1 MIYNRLKRFSLST
14 LVIAV
19 CLLLAS
25 CGSDSSDAK
34 KLLKTKADL
43 QGAVIG
49 VQLGTTSD
57 GLATELEKKGDGTKV
72 ERYNKGADAIQAL
85 LQGKIDCMVTDE
97 APAKAFQRVNP
108 SLQILPETF
117 DASSFAICV
126 GKDHAELKQSINH
139 AIRILK
145 ANGVID
151 SIVNRHLERGIA
163 VAYTPKS
170 SGGNLNSSSDTPK
183 TSADKLNSSSDIPK
197 SSDAK
202 KMGPEA
208 LQKLGLKK
216 SLRFATNATFE
227 PFEYYQDGK
236 IVGIDVDVANAI
248 GDVLGV
254 DVEILDMEFDAI
266 ITSVQAGKAD
276 AGIAGITVTPE
287 REKNIGFTDSYAD
300 VRQVI
305 MVNSGDAKVA
315 DSQQGFVDKFKS
327 CFIDDN
333 RYQYMLQ
340 GLGNTLIITF
350 FAIILSV
357 ILGTLIAIVRARHE
371 RKGDWKI
378 PNIICQLYLTIM
390 RGTPTM
396 VQLLIIYYVVFASAD
411 VNKIFVAVIAFGL
424 NSAAYIA
431 EVIRS
436 GIMSVD
442 NGQMEAGRSLGLS
455 YGKTMRLIILPQA
468 FKNVLPAMGN
478 ELITLLKETS
488 ISGYIGLVDLT
499 KGSDIIRSI
508 TYEAMMPLG
517 VVALVY
523 LFLVLGLNAGV
534 RKLEKRLRKSER
546 K

>member
-1 MIYNRLKRFSLST
+1 MIINRLKRFSLSN
-14 LVIAV
+14 IAIFL
-19 CLLLAS
+19 CLLILAS
-25 CGSDSSDAK
+25 CGSESSSETRK
-34 KLLKTKADL
+34 QMKTKADL

-126 GKDHAELKQSINH
+126 AKDHGELKQSINH

-163 VAYTPKS
+163 VAYTPKIS
-170 SGGNLNSSSDTPK
+170 AGKLNS
-183 TSADKLNSSSDIPK
+183 SADKLNSSSDAPHP
-197 SSDAK
+197 SDVK
-202 KMGPEA
+202 KVGPEA

-227 PFEYYQDGK
+227 PFEYYQNGK

-305 MVNSGDAKVA
+305 MVNSADAKVA
-315 DSQQGFVDKFKS
+315 EAQRGFVDKFKS

-488 ISGYIGLVDLT
+488 ISGYIGLIDLT

>member
-1 MIYNRLKRFSLST
+1 MRINRFKRFSLSN
-14 LVIAV
+14 IAILL
-19 CLLLAS
+19 CLLLLAS
-25 CGSDSSDAK
+25 CGSESSSENRK
-34 KLLKTKADL
+34 QMKTKADL

-126 GKDHAELKQSINH
+126 GKDHGELKQSINH

-163 VAYTPKS
+163 VAYTPKA
-170 SGGNLNSSSDTPK
+170 
-183 TSADKLNSSSDIPK
+183 SADKLNSSSDTPHP
-197 SSDAK
+197 SDAK

-227 PFEYYQDGK
+227 PFEYYQNGK

-315 DSQQGFVDKFKS
+315 DAQLGFVDKLKS

-378 PNIICQLYLTIM
+378 PNMICQFYLTIM

>member
-1 MIYNRLKRFSLST
+1 MMKYRKTGKFKLGFLT
-14 LVIAV
+14 
-19 CLLLAS
+19 LLLSVLFVA
-25 CGSDSSDAK
+25 CGSGASDADRQIK
-34 KLLKTKADL
+34 SKTDLK
-43 QGAVIG
+43 GAVIG

-57 GLATELEKKGDGTKV
+57 GLATELEKEGGGTKV

-108 SLQILPETF
+108 SLRILPETF

-126 GKDHAELKQSINH
+126 AKDHAELQQSINH

-145 ANGVID
+145 ENGVID

-163 VAYTPKS
+163 VAYTPKT
-170 SGGNLNSSSDTPK
+170 SDV
-183 TSADKLNSSSDIPK
+183 
-197 SSDAK
+197 K
-202 KMGPEA
+202 KVGPEA
-208 LQKLGLKK
+208 LQKLGLKA

-227 PFEYYQDGK
+227 PFEYYQNGK

-248 GDVLGV
+248 GDVMGV

-287 REKNIGFTDSYAD
+287 RKKNIGFTDSYAD

-305 MVNSGDAKVA
+305 MVNSNEVKAAGNQPGVI
-315 DSQQGFVDKFKS
+315 DKFKS

-333 RYQYMLQ
+333 RYQYLLQ

-350 FAIILSV
+350 FAIIL
-357 ILGTLIAIVRARHE
+357 E

-378 PNIICQLYLTIM
+378 PNMLCQLYLTIM

-411 VNKIFVAVIAFGL
+411 VNKILVAVIAFGL

-517 VVALVY
+517 VVACLYLV
-523 LFLVLGLNAGV
+523 LVLGLNAGV
-534 RKLEKRLRKSER
+534 RRLEKRLRKSER

>member
-19 CLLLAS
+19 CLLLFS

-126 GKDHAELKQSINH
+126 AKDHGELKQSINH

-163 VAYTPKS
+163 VAYTPKI
-170 SGGNLNSSSDTPK
+170 
-183 TSADKLNSSSDIPK
+183 SAGKLNSSSDAPHP
-197 SSDAK
+197 SDAK

-227 PFEYYQDGK
+227 PFEYYQNGK
-236 IVGIDVDVANAI
+236 IVGID
-248 GDVLGV
+248 V

-305 MVNSGDAKVA
+305 MVNSGDVKVA
-315 DSQQGFVDKFKS
+315 DAQHGFVDKFKS

-378 PNIICQLYLTIM
+378 PNMICQLYLTIM

>member
-19 CLLLAS
+19 CLLLSS

-34 KLLKTKADL
+34 KQMKTKADL

-126 GKDHAELKQSINH
+126 AKDHGELKQSINH

-163 VAYTPKS
+163 VAYTPKAS
-170 SGGNLNSSSDTPK
+170 ADTPH
-183 TSADKLNSSSDIPK
+183 P
-197 SSDAK
+197 SDAK

-227 PFEYYQDGK
+227 PFEYYQNGK

-305 MVNSGDAKVA
+305 MVNSGDAKVTDA
-315 DSQQGFVDKFKS
+315 QQGFVDKFKS

-378 PNIICQLYLTIM
+378 PNIICQFYLTIM

>member
-19 CLLLAS
+19 CLLLSS

-34 KLLKTKADL
+34 KQLKAKADL

-126 GKDHAELKQSINH
+126 AKDHGELKQSINH

-163 VAYTPKS
+163 VAYTPK
-170 SGGNLNSSSDTPK
+170 
-183 TSADKLNSSSDIPK
+183 A
-197 SSDAK
+197 SDAK

-305 MVNSGDAKVA
+305 MVSSGDAKVA
-315 DSQQGFVDKFKS
+315 DAQHGFVDKFKS
-327 CFIDDN
+327 CFIDEN

>member
-1 MIYNRLKRFSLST
+1 MRINRFKRFSLSN
-14 LVIAV
+14 IAILL
-19 CLLLAS
+19 CLLLLAS
-25 CGSDSSDAK
+25 CGSESSSENGK
-34 KLLKTKADL
+34 QMKTKADL

-163 VAYTPKS
+163 VAYTPK
-170 SGGNLNSSSDTPK
+170 
-183 TSADKLNSSSDIPK
+183 TSADKLNSSSDAQHP
-197 SSDAK
+197 SDAK

-227 PFEYYQDGK
+227 PFEYYQNGK

-305 MVNSGDAKVA
+305 MVNSADAKVA
-315 DSQQGFVDKFKS
+315 DSQRGFVDKFKS
-327 CFIDDN
+327 CFIDDA

-378 PNIICQLYLTIM
+378 PNIICQFYLTIM

>member
-1 MIYNRLKRFSLST
+1 MRINRFKRFSLSN
-14 LVIAV
+14 IAILL
-19 CLLLAS
+19 CLLLLAS
-25 CGSDSSDAK
+25 CGSESSSENRK
-34 KLLKTKADL
+34 QMKTKADL

-126 GKDHAELKQSINH
+126 AKDHGELKQSINH

-163 VAYTPKS
+163 VAYTPKA
-170 SGGNLNSSSDTPK
+170 
-183 TSADKLNSSSDIPK
+183 SADKLNSSSDTPHP
-197 SSDAK
+197 SDAK

-227 PFEYYQDGK
+227 PFEYYQNGK

-315 DSQQGFVDKFKS
+315 DAQHGFVDKFKS

-378 PNIICQLYLTIM
+378 PNMICQLYLTIM

>member
-1 MIYNRLKRFSLST
+1 M
-14 LVIAV
+14 
-19 CLLLAS
+19 
-25 CGSDSSDAK
+25 
-34 KLLKTKADL
+34 
-43 QGAVIG
+43 
-49 VQLGTTSD
+49 
-57 GLATELEKKGDGTKV
+57 
-72 ERYNKGADAIQAL
+72 
-85 LQGKIDCMVTDE
+85 
-97 APAKAFQRVNP
+97 
-108 SLQILPETF
+108 
-117 DASSFAICV
+117 
-126 GKDHAELKQSINH
+126 
-139 AIRILK
+139 
-145 ANGVID
+145 
-151 SIVNRHLERGIA
+151 
-163 VAYTPKS
+163 AYTPKA
-170 SGGNLNSSSDTPK
+170 SDV
-183 TSADKLNSSSDIPK
+183 
-197 SSDAK
+197 K
-202 KMGPEA
+202 KVAPEA

-248 GDVLGV
+248 GDVMGV

-305 MVNSGDAKVA
+305 MVNSENAEVA
-315 DSQQGFVDKFKS
+315 GAQHGFLDKFKS

-333 RYQYMLQ
+333 RYEYLLQ

-357 ILGTLIAIVRARHE
+357 ILGTLIAIIRARHE
-371 RKGDWKI
+371 RRGGWRI
-378 PNIICQLYLTIM
+378 PNMLCQLYLTIM

-411 VNKIFVAVIAFGL
+411 VNKILVAVIAFGL

-442 NGQMEAGRSLGLS
+442 EGQMEAGRSLGLS

-517 VVALVY
+517 VVACLY
-523 LFLVLGLNAGV
+523 LIIVLGLNAGV

-546 K
+546 

>member
-1 MIYNRLKRFSLST
+1 MIINRFKRFSLSN
-14 LVIAV
+14 IAIFL
-19 CLLLAS
+19 CLLILAS
-25 CGSDSSDAK
+25 CGSESSSENRK
-34 KLLKTKADL
+34 QMKTKADL

-126 GKDHAELKQSINH
+126 AKDHGELKQSINH

-163 VAYTPKS
+163 VAYTPK
-170 SGGNLNSSSDTPK
+170 T
-183 TSADKLNSSSDIPK
+183 
-197 SSDAK
+197 SDAK

-227 PFEYYQDGK
+227 PFEYYQNGK

-315 DSQQGFVDKFKS
+315 EAQRGFVDKFKS
-327 CFIDDN
+327 CFIDDG

-371 RKGDWKI
+371 RKGDWKVA
-378 PNIICQLYLTIM
+378 NIICQLYLTIM

-411 VNKIFVAVIAFGL
+411 VNKILVAVIAFGL

-517 VVALVY
+517 VVACLYLV
-523 LFLVLGLNAGV
+523 LVLGLNAGV
-534 RKLEKRLRKSER
+534 RRLEKRLRKSER

>member
-25 CGSDSSDAK
+25 CGSESSSENRK
-34 KLLKTKADL
+34 QMKTKADL

-126 GKDHAELKQSINH
+126 AKDHGELKQSINH

-163 VAYTPKS
+163 VAYTPK
-170 SGGNLNSSSDTPK
+170 
-183 TSADKLNSSSDIPK
+183 TSADKLNSSADKQNSSSDAQHP
-197 SSDAK
+197 SDAK

-227 PFEYYQDGK
+227 PFEYYQNGK

-305 MVNSGDAKVA
+305 MVNSGDVKVA
-315 DSQQGFVDKFKS
+315 DAQRGFLDKFKS

-378 PNIICQLYLTIM
+378 PNIICQFYLTIM

>member
-25 CGSDSSDAK
+25 CGSESSSENRKQMKA
-34 KLLKTKADL
+34 KADL

-126 GKDHAELKQSINH
+126 AKDHGELKQSINH

-163 VAYTPKS
+163 VAYTPKIS
-170 SGGNLNSSSDTPK
+170 AGKLNS
-183 TSADKLNSSSDIPK
+183 SADKLNSSSDAPHP
-197 SSDAK
+197 SDAK

-305 MVNSGDAKVA
+305 MVNSGDVKVA
-315 DSQQGFVDKFKS
+315 DAQHGFVDKFKS

>member
-1 MIYNRLKRFSLST
+1 MKYRNSRSFRLGFWAML
-14 LVIAV
+14 L
-19 CLLLAS
+19 CLILAA
-25 CGSDSSDAK
+25 CGSESSETR
-34 KLLKTKADL
+34 KLLKSKADL
-43 QGAVIG
+43 KGAVIG

-97 APAKAFQRVNP
+97 APAKAFKRVNP
-108 SLQILPETF
+108 SLHILPETF

-126 GKDHAELKQSINH
+126 AKDHAELQQSINR

-145 ANGVID
+145 ENGVID

-163 VAYTPKS
+163 VAYTPKT
-170 SGGNLNSSSDTPK
+170 SDV
-183 TSADKLNSSSDIPK
+183 
-197 SSDAK
+197 K
-202 KMGPEA
+202 KVGPEA
-208 LQKLGLKK
+208 LKHLGLKK

-227 PFEYYQDGK
+227 PFEYYQNGK
-236 IVGIDVDVANAI
+236 IVGID
-248 GDVLGV
+248 V

-305 MVNSGDAKVA
+305 MVNSGDVKAA
-315 DSQQGFVDKFKS
+315 GNQPGMIDKFKS
-327 CFIDDN
+327 CFMDDN
-333 RYQYMLQ
+333 RYQYLLK

-357 ILGTLIAIVRARHE
+357 ILGTMIAIVRARHE
-371 RKGDWKI
+371 RRGGWRI
-378 PNIICQLYLTIM
+378 PNMLCQLYLTIM

-442 NGQMEAGRSLGLS
+442 EGQMEAGRSLGLS

-517 VVALVY
+517 VVACLY
-523 LFLVLGLNAGV
+523 LILVLGLNAGV

-546 K
+546 

>member
-34 KLLKTKADL
+34 KQLKAKADL

-126 GKDHAELKQSINH
+126 AKDHGELKQSINH

-163 VAYTPKS
+163 VAYTPKIS
-170 SGGNLNSSSDTPK
+170 AGKLNS
-183 TSADKLNSSSDIPK
+183 SADKLNSSSDAPHP
-197 SSDAK
+197 SDAK

-227 PFEYYQDGK
+227 PFEYYQNGK

-305 MVNSGDAKVA
+305 MVNSGDVKVA
-315 DSQQGFVDKFKS
+315 DAQHGFVDKFKS

-378 PNIICQLYLTIM
+378 PNMICQLYLTIM

>member
-1 MIYNRLKRFSLST
+1 MLRIAVQSKGRLFEDTMALFTEADIKLST
-14 LVIAV
+14 SKRT
-19 CLLLAS
+19 LLTQ
-25 CGSDSSDAK
+25 SSNFPVEVLFLRDDDIPQCVANGV
-34 KLLKTKADL
+34 ADL
-43 QGAVIG
+43 GIVG
-49 VQLGTTSD
+49 EN
-57 GLATELEKKGDGTKV
+57 EL
-72 ERYNKGADAIQAL
+72 Q
-85 LQGKIDCMVTDE
+85 
-97 APAKAFQRVNP
+97 
-108 SLQILPETF
+108 
-117 DASSFAICV
+117 
-126 GKDHAELKQSINH
+126 QSINH

-163 VAYTPKS
+163 VAYTPKT
-170 SGGNLNSSSDTPK
+170 SDV
-183 TSADKLNSSSDIPK
+183 
-197 SSDAK
+197 K
-202 KMGPEA
+202 KVGPEA

-305 MVNSGDAKVA
+305 MVNSGNAEVA
-315 DSQQGFVDKFKS
+315 GAQHGFLDKFKS

-333 RYQYMLQ
+333 RYEYLLQ

-357 ILGTLIAIVRARHE
+357 ILGTLIAIIRARHE
-371 RKGDWKI
+371 RRGGWRI
-378 PNIICQLYLTIM
+378 PNMLCQLYLTIM

-411 VNKIFVAVIAFGL
+411 VNKILVAVIAFGL

-442 NGQMEAGRSLGLS
+442 EGQMEAGRSLGLS

-508 TYEAMMPLG
+508 TYEAMLPLG
-517 VVALVY
+517 VVACLY
-523 LFLVLGLNAGV
+523 LIIVLGLNAGV

-546 K
+546 

>member
-25 CGSDSSDAK
+25 CGSESSSENRK
-34 KLLKTKADL
+34 QMKTMADL

-108 SLQILPETF
+108 SLKILPETF

-126 GKDHAELKQSINH
+126 AKDHGELKQSINH

-163 VAYTPKS
+163 VAYTPKTS
-170 SGGNLNSSSDTPK
+170 AGKLNS
-183 TSADKLNSSSDIPK
+183 SADKLNSSSDAPHP
-197 SSDAK
+197 SDVK

-305 MVNSGDAKVA
+305 MVNSGDTKVA
-315 DSQQGFVDKFKS
+315 DSHHGFVDKFKS

>member
-19 CLLLAS
+19 CLLLSS

-34 KLLKTKADL
+34 KQLKAKADL

-108 SLQILPETF
+108 SLKILPETF

-126 GKDHAELKQSINH
+126 AKDHGELKQSINH

-163 VAYTPKS
+163 VAYTPK
-170 SGGNLNSSSDTPK
+170 
-183 TSADKLNSSSDIPK
+183 A
-197 SSDAK
+197 SDAK
-202 KMGPEA
+202 KMGPET

-227 PFEYYQDGK
+227 PFEYYQNGK

-315 DSQQGFVDKFKS
+315 DAQHGFVDKFKS

-378 PNIICQLYLTIM
+378 PNIICQFYLTIT